1 MGVNVVADGAGRR
14 VISFDLDGVLAAP
27 PFDWNPAIDRNTSL
41 QPMRGRAAAARR
53 PGLLDPILTR
63 SWYALRYAGRAVRP
77 GALEAVRAAA
87 RKHSVIV
94 LTGRSE
100 RGRRQ
105 TQRWLDAHGFGEQI
119 EGLVMNGGVRRSA
132 RHKEYELGARE
143 VALHA
148 DDDAATAALLARCG
162 IAVALLD
169 WPRNRGLQFPC
180 GVARY
185 ADMVQLAAAIA
196 ALDGEA

>member
-1 MGVNVVADGAGRR
+1 MGVSVVADGAERR

-27 PFDWNPAIDRNTSL
+27 PFGWNPAIDRNMSL
-41 QPMRGRAAAARR
+41 QPMRGQAAAARGS
-53 PGLLDPILTR
+53 GLLDPILTR

-119 EGLVMNGGVRRSA
+119 EGLVMNDGGRRSA
-132 RHKEYELGARE
+132 RHKEHELGARE

-180 GVARY
+180 RVARY